1 MCCDSN
7 IYIQRTFIINLFGS
21 DIGLSSRPTT
31 EANMTEYDIHEQL
44 YEYTHSL
51 TLVAWEIQI
60 GGIFAFT
67 CCCFLCIP
75 TAQFLVL
82 VLQNN
87 IYYTLTNSPINF
99 TFP

>member
-44 YEYTHSL
+44 YEYTHSHWL
-51 TLVAWEIQI
+51 PVKYKLAGSSHLLAAVFYARLLYVHT
-60 GGIFAFT
+60 
-67 CCCFLCIP
+67 
-75 TAQFLVL
+75 
-82 VLQNN
+82 NN
-87 IYYTLTNSPINF
+87 TVPSPC
-99 TFP
+99 P